1 MRVRAIEYKS
11 ALMRMENHEIS
22 HIYWALMRSEGYDH
36 MTAGKAQ
43 KALLKKFKTLDRQ
56 VNELP
61 ENVVRLN
68 DQN

>member
-1 MRVRAIEYKS
+1 
-11 ALMRMENHEIS
+11 
-22 HIYWALMRSEGYDH
+22 
-36 MTAGKAQ
+36 MTSGKAH
-43 KALLKKFKTLDRQ
+43 KELLKKFKTLDRQ